1 MMHTKPLLL
10 RYAAGSDV
18 GQRRAVNQDSAYASP
33 RLLAVADG
41 MGGHAHGEVASS
53 VVVAT
58 LVELDGSLAASDPD
72 RGRALDLLAG
82 GVSSAAER
90 LTELAQRDEDLAGM
104 GTTLTALMWDGSR
117 LALAHVGDSRGYL
130 LRGGVLYQITRDHT
144 MIQSLLDEGRLTPE
158 EAADHPRRSVV
169 MRALQSHGSAD
180 PDLSSHDA
188 QVGDRYLLCSDGL
201 TAVVSAETVHEVLS
215 TVEDRQEA
223 IRQLIDLA
231 NRGGGPDNITCVVAD
246 VVESEPDPEPQPG
259 LVVGAAQDQGVT
271 ADPTSG
277 PAWLSRWTGEVFPA
291 DAD

>member
-58 LVELDGSLAASDPD
+58 LVELDGSLTAAPD

-82 GVSSAAER
+82 GVTSAAAR
-90 LTELAQRDEDLAGM
+90 LTELAQRDEGLAGM
-104 GTTLTALMWDGSR
+104 GTTLTALMWDGAR

-158 EAADHPRRSVV
+158 EAAEHPRRSVV
-169 MRALQSHGSAD
+169 MRALQSNGSAD

-246 VVESEPDPEPQPG
+246 VLEPERDTAPQPG
-259 LVVGAAQDQGVT
+259 LVVGAARDQGVT
-271 ADPTSG
+271 PDPSSA
-277 PAWLSRWTGEVFPA
+277 PAWLSRWTGQVFPA